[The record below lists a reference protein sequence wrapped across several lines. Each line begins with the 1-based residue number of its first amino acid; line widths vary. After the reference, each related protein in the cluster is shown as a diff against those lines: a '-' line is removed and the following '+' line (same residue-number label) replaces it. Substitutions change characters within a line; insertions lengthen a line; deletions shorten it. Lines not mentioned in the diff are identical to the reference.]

1 VAEGVRE
8 QGHRVG
14 GMSRRNT
21 TWLTWSLGALSV
33 ALTALSLLLLAFNR
47 SDPNAHIFDH
57 WIEHT
62 VLAVGLSTVG
72 AVVAPRCPP
81 QNPIGWLFCVV
92 GLLYAVVHFTAQYA
106 IYTIL
111 VAPESLPG
119 GKGAA
124 WIYSWLFVPQLGL
137 TGLLVLLFPDGR
149 MPSTRWRWFAG
160 FGALATLAATVTAAL
175 SSGAINVGLSPIHNP
190 RGIEGIPNVYK
201 PVEGLVLSLVLVA
214 GGAQLVRLRRASGVE
229 RQQIKWFA
237 YAAVA
242 AASGAILIYT
252 IPAAIDVPWLERV
265 GFVPF
270 VVGVVS
276 VPLSMGIAILRYRL
290 YEIDLII
297 NRTLVYGALT
307 AILATLYFVG
317 IVVLQRLFVVL
328 TAQESQLAVVA
339 STLAVAAIFNPLKR
353 LVQSVIDRRFY
364 RSKYDAAR
372 TVEAFSAK
380 LKDET
385 DLDALSEDLTSVVRE
400 TMQPAHV
407 SLWLRPDTTPQR
419 EQPDQ

>member
-1 VAEGVRE
+1 MVEGVRD

-21 TWLTWSLGALSV
+21 TWLAWSLGALSL

-57 WIEHT
+57 WIENT
-62 VLAVGLSTVG
+62 VLAVGLSAVG

-92 GLLYAVVHFTAQYA
+92 GLLYAAVHFAAQYA
-106 IYTIL
+106 IYAIL
-111 VAPESLPG
+111 AAPGSLPG

-149 MPSTRWRWFAG
+149 VPSTRWRWFAG
-160 FGALATLAATVTAAL
+160 FGALATSAATVVAAF
-175 SSGAINVGLSPIHNP
+175 SSGEIEVGLSPIHNP
-190 RGIEGIPNVYK
+190 LGIEEIPSVYK
-201 PVEGLVLSLVLVA
+201 SVEGLVLSLVLVA
-214 GGAQLVRLRRASGVE
+214 GGAQLVRLRQARGVE

-237 YAAVA
+237 YAVVE
-242 AASGAILIYT
+242 AASGAIFTYT
-252 IPAAIDVPWLERV
+252 IPVAIDVPWLERV

-297 NRTLVYGALT
+297 NRTLVYGSLT

-317 IVVLQRLFVVL
+317 IVVLQRLFVAL
-328 TAQESQLAVVA
+328 TAQESQLAIVA
-339 STLAVAAIFNPLKR
+339 STLAVAAIFIPLRR
-353 LVQSVIDRRFY
+353 LIQSFIDRRFY
-364 RSKYDAAR
+364 RRKYDAAK
-372 TVEAFSAK
+372 TLEAFSAK
-380 LKDET
+380 L
-385 DLDALSEDLTSVVRE
+385 
-400 TMQPAHV
+400 
-407 SLWLRPDTTPQR
+407 
-419 EQPDQ
+419 

>member
-14 GMSRRNT
+14 GMSRCDT
-21 TWLTWSLGALSV
+21 AWLAWSLGALSV
-33 ALTALSLLLLAFNR
+33 ALTALSLLLLALNR

-57 WIEHT
+57 WIENT

-92 GLLYAVVHFTAQYA
+92 GLLYAVFHFTAQYA

-111 VAPESLPG
+111 VAPESLPA
-119 GKGAA
+119 GKVAA

-160 FGALATLAATVTAAL
+160 FGALATSAATVTAAL

-190 RGIEGIPNVYK
+190 RGIEGIANVYK

-242 AASGAILIYT
+242 AASGAILTYT

-297 NRTLVYGALT
+297 NRILVYGALT

-339 STLAVAAIFNPLKR
+339 STLAVAAIFNPLRR